1 MRRGLSDFRSETDS
15 HCLHRIEQFF
25 NTDPALRGGATI
37 DGPVD
42 EDERFIN
49 WMRVAALPRFR
60 KLWGKIEIDLKK
72 GDKLSV
78 TIENRYNTFRFDGN
92 DGF

>member
-1 MRRGLSDFRSETDS
+1 MSDAWPEVDS
-15 HCLHRIEQFF
+15 HCSHCAEQFF
-25 NTDPALRGGATI
+25 NTDPDLRGGATI
-37 DGPVD
+37 EGPVD

-60 KLWGKIEIDLKK
+60 KLWGKIETDLKK
-72 GDKLSV
+72 GDTLTV

-92 DGF
+92 GRF